1 MEKKDILCPDCADN
15 YISASRFKAYG
26 KCISC
31 ARRETIAKT
40 TKREYIKYVDLPQ
53 EERDRL
59 AHQREMNNKSAKL
72 RKQKEKV
79 VADEPKNE
87 AKNKSIKEEKSQNTK
102 SSIRKNQIYTPEVLD
117 KIFEIAN
124 ENLSIKGL
132 LDTLR
137 ELFPDKNFNDGN
149 LKNVIRRYKLPHLVL
164 RGNRANIVKD
174 EIKLEDD
181 NIEQQNVIINTL
193 VDSDGLSASLDNSV
207 SVLVEKKSSEMP
219 EEPERFKPI
228 RAEVN
233 TVLGKRFKNLGVTVE
248 RDYTTDEYINALDM
262 LLYLKENCD
271 NIIRNRRSQQN
282 IMNAYQSD
290 MIHTIENV
298 IADEGDTYLSDKM
311 HIIRDYRRF
320 YEVDYKNVSALKT
333 ILGKLDTA
341 DLRNAI
347 RVLQKNKDFVEN
359 PVFKPYVDTTLID
372 KYDWAQPI
380 DPNSAKANVSITR
393 YNPTSFNTVSTK
405 PVTRIGMAP
414 NTPPTSQ
421 LSSKIRKSLHTFRV
435 SCRVS
440 GGGYGVFKEWHR
452 DYECTNKNTA
462 LAYATNTLN
471 QLAANR
477 KGMIWT
483 DLDIVELNT
492 EPLKETTPSTST
504 T

>member
-1 MEKKDILCPDCADN
+1 MEKKDILCPDCANN
-15 YISASRFKAYG
+15 YISSKRFKELG

-31 ARRETIAKT
+31 SRRETIART
-40 TKREYIKYVDLPQ
+40 TNREYIKYVNLPQ
-53 EERDRL
+53 EEKDRL
-59 AHQREMNNKSAKL
+59 AHQRELNNRSAKL
-72 RKQKEKV
+72 RNQKKVADMPKVEEKV
-79 VADEPKNE
+79 EPKKVE
-87 AKNKSIKEEKSQNTK
+87 QKQNTGTNV
-102 SSIRKNQIYTPEVLD
+102 RKNQIYTPDIVAD
-117 KIFEIAN
+117 IKQIAN
-124 ENLSIKGL
+124 DETSIKML
-132 LDTLR
+132 LQIIC
-137 ELFPDKNFNDGN
+137 EKYPDKNFNEGN
-149 LKNVIRRYKLPHLVL
+149 LKNIIRKYKLPHLVT
-164 RGNRANIVKD
+164 RGNRAPK
-174 EIKLEDD
+174 
-181 NIEQQNVIINTL
+181 IEEEQFEQTNVSEPEEFVTISTV
-193 VDSDGLSASLDNSV
+193 VDSCGLTAIPDSDV
-207 SVLVEKKSSEMP
+207 SIFVNNKSNEP
-219 EEPERFKPI
+219 KEFVEPERFKPI

-233 TVLGKRFKNLGVTVE
+233 SVLDKRFKNLGVAVE

-271 NIIRNRRSQQN
+271 TIIKNRRSQQN

-320 YEVDYKNVSALKT
+320 YEVDYKNVSSLKT
-333 ILGKLDTA
+333 ILGKIDA
-341 DLRNAI
+341 EDLRNAM
-347 RVLQKNKDFVEN
+347 RVLRKNKEFVEN

-372 KYDWAQPI
+372 KYEWAQPI
-380 DPNSAKANVSITR
+380 DPNSAKANVSITK
-393 YNPTSFNTVSTK
+393 YNPTSFNVSNTR

-421 LSSKIRKSLHTFRV
+421 LSSRVRKSLHTFRV

-471 QLAANR
+471 QLSSNR

-483 DLDIVELNT
+483 DLDVVELNVGT
-492 EPLKETTPSTST
+492 ATTTGNT
-504 T
+504 